1 MHELL
6 CSFYYFNLLSWS
18 DFSDQ
23 VYKICVPHRLQAWK
37 QSLKEVRQSTSLSE
51 HLNYTV
57 LKGYYWFLLSSDDK
71 TKSNRLLKSACGCF
85 WPWSAQLRKHLFCFI
100 CLECKDTQPEA
111 LYSSFRIFTL
121 MYWRCFAKYNLRMLG
136 NTSRYQ
142 IRYQIAWWVMQNINL
157 LFVKSAPENKH

>member
-1 MHELL
+1 MKTKPQGGAPVYFPLRALKLHCAERLL
-6 CSFYYFNLLSWS
+6 LISFVQWWQN
-18 DFSDQ
+18 
-23 VYKICVPHRLQAWK
+23 I
-37 QSLKEVRQSTSLSE
+37 
-51 HLNYTV
+51 
-57 LKGYYWFLLSSDDK
+57 
-71 TKSNRLLKSACGCF
+71 KSNRLLKSACGCF

-100 CLECKDTQPEA
+100 CLEFKDTQPEA

-142 IRYQIAWWVMQNINL
+142 IRYQIAWWVNHGKLVSRLTQWVMQNINL